1 MDEPREMDDRR
12 PWREPLEGRRMT
24 DETGRRMRG
33 VRDERGADGVRDDI
47 GEALE

>member
-1 MDEPREMDDRR
+1 
-12 PWREPLEGRRMT
+12 MT

-47 GEALE
+47 GEALKWRRMRDEKEDVHVY